1 MLVHS
6 WLDIV
11 CLFRPYD
18 ALHTMYTSEFFS
30 TEYFLVR
37 SISSDT
43 RVQRYHPTNKY
54 IYIYICFK
62 NVKMKQVCKGM
73 VRFRRAT
80 NRLVFRQEFE
90 ARFIG
95 RDIKVLATG
104 VYIYILDSSKYDY
117 FKIRILIYSASR
129 CDFLIRE
136 YFVLNC
142 GRNYY
147 SKYRNRDLLAN
158 INI

>member
-1 MLVHS
+1 MRYIPCIRLN
-6 WLDIV
+6 
-11 CLFRPYD
+11 
-18 ALHTMYTSEFFS
+18 FS
-30 TEYFLVR
+30 LP
-37 SISSDT
+37 SISLFVQFQAIHASSDIIP
-43 RVQRYHPTNKY
+43 RTNIY

-104 VYIYILDSSKYDY
+104 VYIYILDSSKYVY
-117 FKIRILIYSASR
+117 LFIRHRVAI
-129 CDFLIRE
+129 FLYE
-136 YFVLNC
+136 
-142 GRNYY
+142 
-147 SKYRNRDLLAN
+147 N
-158 INI
+158 ISF

>member
-1 MLVHS
+1 
-6 WLDIV
+6 
-11 CLFRPYD
+11 
-18 ALHTMYTSEFFS
+18 
-30 TEYFLVR
+30 
-37 SISSDT
+37 
-43 RVQRYHPTNKY
+43 
-54 IYIYICFK
+54 
-62 NVKMKQVCKGM
+62 MKQVCKGM

-90 ARFIG
+90 ARFID
-95 RDIKVLATG
+95 RDIKILATG

-142 GRNYY
+142 GWNYY

>member
-18 ALHTMYTSEFFS
+18 ALHTVYTSEFFS

-104 VYIYILDSSKYDY
+104 VYIYIYSILQKLRLFQNTYTYLFGIALRFSYTRIFRSK
-117 FKIRILIYSASR
+117 LWT
-129 CDFLIRE
+129 E
-136 YFVLNC
+136 
-142 GRNYY
+142 
-147 SKYRNRDLLAN
+147 LLFEVS
-158 INI
+158 

>member
-1 MLVHS
+1 
-6 WLDIV
+6 
-11 CLFRPYD
+11 
-18 ALHTMYTSEFFS
+18 
-30 TEYFLVR
+30 
-37 SISSDT
+37 
-43 RVQRYHPTNKY
+43 
-54 IYIYICFK
+54 
-62 NVKMKQVCKGM
+62 MKQVCKGM

-80 NRLVFRQEFE
+80 NRLVLRQEFE
-90 ARFIG
+90 ARFID
-95 RDIKVLATG
+95 RDIKILATG
-104 VYIYILDSSKYDY
+104 VYIYIFDSSKYDY
-117 FKIRILIYSASR
+117 FKIHILIYSASR

>member
-1 MLVHS
+1 MLGR
-6 WLDIV
+6 
-11 CLFRPYD
+11 CLFIRGSISY
-18 ALHTMYTSEFFS
+18 AYSVHTMRYIPCIRLNFS
-30 TEYFLVR
+30 LP
-37 SISSDT
+37 SISLFVQFQAIHASSDIIP
-43 RVQRYHPTNKY
+43 RTN

-95 RDIKVLATG
+95 RDIKVLATV

-147 SKYRNRDLLAN
+147 SILS
-158 INI
+158 